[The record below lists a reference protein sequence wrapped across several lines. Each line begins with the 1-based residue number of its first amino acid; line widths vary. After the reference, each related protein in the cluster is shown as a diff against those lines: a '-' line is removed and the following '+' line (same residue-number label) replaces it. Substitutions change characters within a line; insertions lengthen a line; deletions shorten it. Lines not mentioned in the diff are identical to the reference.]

1 MLARAAPRYRSS
13 DGVRV
18 VIEDGRG
25 LPPDTLVEADVA
37 IIGAGAAGIT
47 IARELAGTSV
57 NVCLLESG
65 NFDFDPETQSLYK
78 GEIAGRWYFP
88 LDASRLR
95 YFGGSTNH
103 WGGWCRPLAPIDF
116 EARDWLPYSGWPIT
130 REELDPYYERAQ
142 PITETGPYRYDSVEF
157 WEKQTGQSVL
167 PFRGGTITTR
177 FFQYSPPTR
186 FGTRYRDDIAGA
198 ANIRALL
205 HANVTEIEAGE
216 QASTVTG
223 LSVRSIG
230 GSPFTV
236 RARLYVLAAGGI
248 ENARILL
255 LSRSVQPSGLGNTH
269 DLVGRF
275 FMEHPHLPMAATL
288 MTSRPSAYSSL
299 YTRHLIRAGTT
310 VHATLVPTEDFMRRE
325 RLLNAGFTVG
335 VMRGYT
341 AGELAQPPGDDDFNG
356 WDVLQLERD
365 LAPVDDVPGRV
376 DEEARSGDDD
386 WPPAGM
392 EAARM
397 ALGGACEQAPNPESR
412 VMLST
417 ERDALGLD
425 RAKLDWRLTETD
437 KLSLNRVIDAIGR
450 EVGMLGV
457 GRLRPS
463 LSNDGVWPER
473 VEGGNHHMGTTRMS
487 DQPTSGVVDR
497 NCRVHGIANLYIA
510 GSSVFPT
517 CGASNPTLTIVAL
530 ALRLADRIK
539 AQLS

>member
-1 MLARAAPRYRSS
+1 
-13 DGVRV
+13 
-18 VIEDGRG
+18 
-25 LPPDTLVEADVA
+25 
-37 IIGAGAAGIT
+37 
-47 IARELAGTSV
+47 
-57 NVCLLESG
+57 
-65 NFDFDPETQSLYK
+65 
-78 GEIAGRWYFP
+78 
-88 LDASRLR
+88 
-95 YFGGSTNH
+95 
-103 WGGWCRPLAPIDF
+103 
-116 EARDWLPYSGWPIT
+116 
-130 REELDPYYERAQ
+130 
-142 PITETGPYRYDSVEF
+142 
-157 WEKQTGQSVL
+157 
-167 PFRGGTITTR
+167 
-177 FFQYSPPTR
+177 
-186 FGTRYRDDIAGA
+186 
-198 ANIRALL
+198 
-205 HANVTEIEAGE
+205 
-216 QASTVTG
+216 
-223 LSVRSIG
+223 
-230 GSPFTV
+230 
-236 RARLYVLAAGGI
+236 
-248 ENARILL
+248 
-255 LSRSVQPSGLGNTH
+255 
-269 DLVGRF
+269 
-275 FMEHPHLPMAATL
+275 MAATL